1 MNNLLTD
8 RLIRVETIDSAP
20 TRMSLPEVYAALKAD
35 RVKAF
40 PSLRPH
46 QRHAWHAFLAQLA
59 VMAMQHADEPA
70 PPETVSRWLS
80 LLRHLTQQFVFDEP
94 WLLVADDPAQPGFM
108 QCPAPN
114 GLDDYGKR
122 VTTPDDLDIVVTSK
136 NHRVKRSAT
145 ADGSVDAWMFSLI
158 SVQTMSGQ
166 SGRGNYGIARMNK
179 GYSTRPCL
187 GLAPEGDGS
196 ETGHETGRRPV
207 RLGTHLFHDIGRMLE
222 TRAEMK
228 ASHPTY
234 DYDDGQR
241 LLWLEPWDG
250 ETQLELRDLDPYFL
264 EICRRIRLVR
274 SGSERLSAWTATSKR
289 TRIIAGEARGN
300 LGDFWTPTD
309 EKDAKALSLTL
320 GGFRY
325 DRLAKMLFDRKTYK
339 LPRAAKIKAS
349 PGKRWRV
356 IARGA
361 VGGQGKT
368 EAYYERTD
376 VLFGRETARSFM
388 SNTGR
393 DELAEVMKAQLAE
406 VDEITKALKFGIAV
420 AASGGKA
427 AKEIKKADRQYAG
440 PYVRR
445 LDDAVDGWF
454 FAAHERR
461 YEAKGE
467 AEKRA
472 ARAEFAGRVRKKA
485 MELLDEAIEAVPHP
499 TARRHRSRVQAEAA
513 FHGLLKKT
521 SGVFSDQPEIVG
533 KNGGQRA

>member
-8 RLIRVETIDSAP
+8 RLIRVETINGAP
-20 TRMSLPEVYAALKAD
+20 TRMSLPEVYAALKAN

-59 VMAMQHADEPA
+59 VMAMQHAGEPA
-70 PPETVSRWLS
+70 PPETASRWLS
-80 LLRHLTQQFVFDEP
+80 LLRHMTQQFVLDEP
-94 WLLVADDPAQPGFM
+94 WLLVADDPEQPGFM

-114 GLDDYGKR
+114 GLDEYRGR
-122 VTTPDDLDIVVTSK
+122 ATTPGDLDVVVTSK
-136 NHRVKRSAT
+136 NHRVKQSA
-145 ADGSVDAWMFSLI
+145 AGDGAFDAWMFALI
-158 SVQTMSGQ
+158 SVQTMG
-166 SGRGNYGIARMNK
+166 GFLGAGNYGIARMN
-179 GYSTRPCL
+179 GGFSTRPCL

-196 ETGHETGRRPV
+196 ETGRRPG
-207 RLGTHLFHDIGRMLE
+207 RPGAHLFHDIGRMIV

-228 ASHPTY
+228 RDHPAY
-234 DYDDGQR
+234 DYDDGRR
-241 LLWLEPWDG
+241 LLWLDPWDG
-250 ETQLELRDLDPYFL
+250 ATQLELRDLDPYFI

-274 SGSERLSAWTATSKR
+274 SGTDGLSARTATSKR
-289 TRIIAGEARGN
+289 TRIVASEARGN

-309 EKDAKALSLTL
+309 ANDGKALSLAV

-325 DRLAKMLFDRKTYK
+325 DRLAKMLFDSGSYT
-339 LPRAAKIKAS
+339 LPRAARVEAS

-376 VLFGRETARSFM
+376 VLFGGKTARKLG
-388 SNTGR
+388 SNAGR
-393 DELAEVMKAQLAE
+393 DELAEIMKAQLAE
-406 VDEITKALKFGIAV
+406 VAEITKALKFGIAV
-420 AASGGKA
+420 AASGGKPA
-427 AKEIKKADRQYAG
+427 NEIKKADRQHAG

-445 LDDAVDGWF
+445 LDDAVDGLF

-461 YEAKGE
+461 YEAKDE

-472 ARAEFAGRVRKKA
+472 ARAGFAGHVRAKA
-485 MELLDEAIEAVPHP
+485 MELLDEAIETVPQP
-499 TARRHRSRVQAEAA
+499 TVRRHRSRVRAEAA
-513 FHGLLKKT
+513 FNGFLKRT

-533 KNGGQRA
+533 KDGGQRA

>member
-8 RLIRVETIDSAP
+8 RLIRVETIDSTP
-20 TRMSLPEVYAALKAD
+20 TRMSLPEVYAALRAD

-59 VMAMQHADEPA
+59 VMAMHRAGDPS
-70 PPETVSRWLS
+70 PPETAARWLS
-80 LLRHLTQQFVFDEP
+80 LLRHLTRQFRFDEP
-94 WLLVADDPAQPGFM
+94 WLLVTDDPAQPGFM

-114 GLDDYGKR
+114 GLAEYRGR
-122 VTTPDDLDIVVTSK
+122 ATTPGDLDVVVTSK
-136 NHRVKRSAT
+136 NHRVKQSAA
-145 ADGSVDAWMFSLI
+145 ADGAFDAWMFALI
-158 SVQTMSGQ
+158 SVQTMGGYR
-166 SGRGNYGIARMNK
+166 GRGNYGIARMS
-179 GYSTRPCL
+179 GVFSTRPCL
-187 GLAPEGDGS
+187 GLAPEGDSS
-196 ETGHETGRRPV
+196 ETGHETGHRPG
-207 RLGTHLFHDIGRMLE
+207 RPGAHLFHDISRMIE

-228 ASHPTY
+228 TDHPAY
-234 DYDDGQR
+234 DYDDGRQ

-274 SGSERLSAWTATSKR
+274 SGTERLSAQTAKSER
-289 TRIIAGEARGN
+289 ALIVASEAHGN

-309 EKDAKALSLTL
+309 RAEDKALSLAV

-325 DRLAKMLFDRKTYK
+325 DRLAKMLFDSRKYT
-339 LPRAAKIKAS
+339 LPRAAKIEAS

-361 VGGQGKT
+361 VAKKGKT

-376 VLFGRETARSFM
+376 VVLGGEPARSLG
-388 SNTGR
+388 SNAGR
-393 DELAEVMKAQLAE
+393 DELAKVMEDQLAE
-406 VDEITKALKFGIAV
+406 VDEIAKALKSGIAV

-427 AKEIKKADRQYAG
+427 ANEIKKADRQHAG

-461 YEAKGE
+461 YKAKGE

-472 ARAEFAGRVRKKA
+472 ARAEFAGRVRAKA
-485 MELLDEAIEAVPHP
+485 VELLDEAIDAVPRP
-499 TARRHRSRVQAEAA
+499 TVRRHRSRVRAEAE
-513 FHGLLKKT
+513 FHGILKKT